1 MRSIVVNLSW
11 CCVVLTR
18 QEEALLLG
26 LVFASSL
33 TLCVSTDLRISD
45 FLLCLIGFCLGS
57 LVGPRLLCW
66 RSFCWCPMLVFGG
79 EFVWPPFPLMALE
92 MCSGGVR

>member
-45 FLLCLIGFCLGS
+45 VLLCLIGFCLGS
-57 LVGPRLLCW
+57 LVGPRLFVLAIFLLV
-66 RSFCWCPMLVFGG
+66 SFGGG
-79 EFVWPPFPLMALE
+79 EFVWPPFL
-92 MCSGGVR
+92 

>member
-57 LVGPRLLCW
+57 LVGPRLFVLAI
-66 RSFCWCPMLVFGG
+66 FLLVSFGG
-79 EFVWPPFPLMALE
+79 
-92 MCSGGVR
+92 GR

>member
-1 MRSIVVNLSW
+1 MRSIVVNLPW

-26 LVFASSL
+26 LVLPRLWPFVS
-33 TLCVSTDLRISD
+33 CVSTDLRISD

-57 LVGPRLLCW
+57 LVGPRLFVLAIFLLV
-66 RSFCWCPMLVFGG
+66 SFGGG
-79 EFVWPPFPLMALE
+79 EFVWPPFL
-92 MCSGGVR
+92 

>member
-1 MRSIVVNLSW
+1 MRSIVVNLPW

-18 QEEALLLG
+18 QEGALLLG

-57 LVGPRLLCW
+57 LTGWPTRLFVLAIFLLV
-66 RSFCWCPMLVFGG
+66 SFGGG
-79 EFVWPPFPLMALE
+79 EFVWPPFL
-92 MCSGGVR
+92 